1 LDWKIWR
8 IRVALFLDL
17 LFLVY
22 CWTGAG
28 KLLFITA
35 RNPHDNNV
43 QHGAPGLFEE
53 LTGDELAALRD
64 AGGSSSALSG
74 TVVGLLLT
82 SLGAALVFYF
92 LNNPGALEKLLQ
104 WWKKLPERAALRL
117 RQAQQAVHGFLAA
130 VRRAWL
136 AYPGNLHRSWRQL
149 SADWRALPGL
159 LGAAAVRVCRGGVRL
174 MAAVRLFLK
183 RLPGNLQWA
192 WQLFLRESKAFPA
205 WLGRLAMRADR
216 AMRRGA
222 ARLCCTLKSSRASAR
237 DNLAA
242 AWSQAAEALQRWGGA
257 IREAFKLLR
266 RRIGP

>member
-28 KLLFITA
+28 KFLFITA
-35 RNPHDNNV
+35 RNPHNNND
-43 QHGAPGLFEE
+43 QRGAPGLFEE

-64 AGGSSSALSG
+64 AGGISSALSG

-92 LNNPGALEKLLQ
+92 LNNPGALEKLLH
-104 WWKKLPERAALRL
+104 WWEKLPESASFRF
-117 RQAQQAVHGFLAA
+117 RQARQGVRGFPAA
-130 VRRAWL
+130 ARRTLL
-136 AYPGNLHRSWRQL
+136 AYPGNLRRSWQQL
-149 SADWRALPGL
+149 GEDWRALPGL
-159 LGAAAVRVCRGGVRL
+159 WGTAAVRARLGGIRL
-174 MAAVRLFLK
+174 LASARVFLK
-183 RLPGNLQWA
+183 RLPGSLQRA
-192 WQLFLRESKAFPA
+192 WQLFLRESKAFPP
-205 WLGRLAMRADR
+205 WLGHLAVRAFQTT
-216 AMRRGA
+216 RRGA
-222 ARLCCTLKSSRASAR
+222 ARLWHALKSSRASAR
-237 DNLAA
+237 DNLAI
-242 AWSQAAEALQRWGGA
+242 AWSQTAAEFQRWGGA